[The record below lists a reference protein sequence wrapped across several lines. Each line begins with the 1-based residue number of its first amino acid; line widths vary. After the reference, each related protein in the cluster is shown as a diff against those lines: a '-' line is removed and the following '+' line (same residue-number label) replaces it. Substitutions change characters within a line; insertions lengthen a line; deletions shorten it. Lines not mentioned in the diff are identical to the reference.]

1 LQVVTGATMTE
12 PLPTTKSRLRLRLG
26 AAAARQVRAGHPWV
40 FAPSVREQ
48 NRDGITGELAALY
61 DARDRFLA
69 LGLFDAGSPLRVRVL
84 HAGRPVTVDAD
95 WWRAR
100 WQAAV
105 TRRAGLFDEQT
116 TGYRLVHGES
126 DGWPGLVLDR
136 YGDTFVLKLYTAA
149 WLPRL
154 SDLQA
159 LIEQQLRP
167 GGLILRLS
175 RNLQEVAR
183 REHGMEDGRALL
195 GGLPAAPVRFRESG
209 LWFEADVVRGQ
220 KTGFFLDQRENRR
233 RVGQLAAGRH
243 VLNVFSFSGGFSL
256 YAARGGAA
264 SVTDLDI
271 SEHALKQVRRN
282 FALNQALPGV
292 AACRQECVRAD
303 AFRWLARAPDR
314 KFGLIVL
321 DPPSL
326 AKRAAERAGAVEAY
340 RRLNAAV
347 LRWLAPG
354 GLLVAASCSA
364 HVRAAEFFE
373 AVRRGARAAGR
384 RFTEL
389 ETTGHPPDHP
399 ATFPEAEYLKAI
411 FLRC

>member
-149 WLPRL
+149 
-154 SDLQA
+154 
-159 LIEQQLRP
+159 
-167 GGLILRLS
+167 
-175 RNLQEVAR
+175 
-183 REHGMEDGRALL
+183 
-195 GGLPAAPVRFRESG
+195 
-209 LWFEADVVRGQ
+209 
-220 KTGFFLDQRENRR
+220 
-233 RVGQLAAGRH
+233 
-243 VLNVFSFSGGFSL
+243 
-256 YAARGGAA
+256 
-264 SVTDLDI
+264 
-271 SEHALKQVRRN
+271 
-282 FALNQALPGV
+282 
-292 AACRQECVRAD
+292 
-303 AFRWLARAPDR
+303 
-314 KFGLIVL
+314 
-321 DPPSL
+321 
-326 AKRAAERAGAVEAY
+326 
-340 RRLNAAV
+340 
-347 LRWLAPG
+347 
-354 GLLVAASCSA
+354 
-364 HVRAAEFFE
+364 
-373 AVRRGARAAGR
+373 
-384 RFTEL
+384 
-389 ETTGHPPDHP
+389 
-399 ATFPEAEYLKAI
+399 
-411 FLRC
+411 